1 MNRISRRV
9 GRALVVGVV
18 LTAGATGV
26 ALAGKPASSPTASP
40 LAIYDAS
47 GALAARVLNGTQAI
61 ISSGTNHYVTS
72 VFSSGSSLRLGK
84 PYKILYTSVSCSG
97 QAYYPRDSVGG
108 PDYLSQGLYIIDF
121 RPDGSYL
128 TPVATLNVTSG
139 LSVMSEQVFDANG
152 TMICDSGASAP
163 GWPHTYSAIEVQQ
176 AGTAEKVTGP
186 APYTIR

>member
-1 MNRISRRV
+1 MT
-9 GRALVVGVV
+9 VGV
-18 LTAGATGV
+18 TGV
-26 ALAGKPASSPTASP
+26 AMAGKSPPPTTVSP

-61 ISSGTNHYVTS
+61 ISSGNNHYVTS
-72 VFSSGSSLRLGK
+72 VFSSGANLRLGK
-84 PYKILYTSVSCSG
+84 PFKILYVSTNCSG
-97 QAYYPRDSVGG
+97 QAYYPRDSVSGS
-108 PDYLSQGLYIIDF
+108 DYLSQGLYIIDF

-128 TPVATLNVTSG
+128 TPVATLNLVSG

-163 GWPHTYSAIEVQQ
+163 GWPHTYSAIEIQQ

-186 APYTIR
+186 APYSIR